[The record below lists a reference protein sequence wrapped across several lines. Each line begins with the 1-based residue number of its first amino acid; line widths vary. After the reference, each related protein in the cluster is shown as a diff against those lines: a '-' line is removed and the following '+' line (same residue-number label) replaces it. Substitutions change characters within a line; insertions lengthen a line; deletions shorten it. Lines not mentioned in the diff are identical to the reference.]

1 MQMFIASHGRPG
13 EELLP
18 RAHLADLQNK
28 EEESDTDPEIFRT
41 PAAVPGFVLGSVP
54 AA

>member
-1 MQMFIASHGRPG
+1 MFIASHGRPG

-18 RAHLADLQNK
+18 RVHPADPQNK
-28 EEESDTDPEIFRT
+28 EEGSDTDPEISRT
-41 PAAVPGFVLGSVP
+41 PAAVPGSVLGSVP